1 MAARAHGDWRS
12 PRADAARRRDDAE
25 VNANVVAPALSAL
38 RRGREA
44 VVEIDGQ
51 LDEVLEWV
59 ADQKQPGSRAPKLP
73 PRDLADRM
81 AASTRRA
88 GEALTGLGGLL
99 YDDGPAGSEL
109 F

>member
-1 MAARAHGDWRS
+1 
-12 PRADAARRRDDAE
+12 
-25 VNANVVAPALSAL
+25 
-38 RRGREA
+38 
-44 VVEIDGQ
+44 
-51 LDEVLEWV
+51 V